1 MTDWLTIEEFAALRK
16 IGKSTVQKKV
26 AARIWPHHNIGGGVR
41 FSPEDVAAIDAAT
54 AVPAANGVRAAVVP
68 IRTRTRRS
76 A

>member
-1 MTDWLTIEEFAALRK
+1 MSDWLTVDELAALLK

-26 AARIWPHHNIGGGVR
+26 AARVWPHHNLGGVR

-68 IRTRTRRS
+68 IRTRSRRS

>member
-1 MTDWLTIEEFAALRK
+1 MSDWLTVDELAALLK

-26 AARIWPHHNIGGGVR
+26 AARVWPHHNLVGVR

-68 IRTRTRRS
+68 IRTRSRRS